1 MGTRASSDR
10 WNEDRG
16 NTPMHLL
23 KDKEPLLELPMQRN
37 EVDQHWLELGTTLV

>member
-1 MGTRASSDR
+1 
-10 WNEDRG
+10 
-16 NTPMHLL
+16 MHLL